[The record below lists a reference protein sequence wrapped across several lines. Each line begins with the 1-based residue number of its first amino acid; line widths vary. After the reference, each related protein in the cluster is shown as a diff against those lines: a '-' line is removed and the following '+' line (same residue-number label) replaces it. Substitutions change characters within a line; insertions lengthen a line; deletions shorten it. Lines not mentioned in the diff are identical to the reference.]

1 MKACTLKTVSDL
13 KEKEKGK
20 GDSKSSE
27 SEMGSLFFDFSSCC
41 SGLSVSKGEGSAVYW
56 EGGITFS
63 DKIYGTDS
71 FCDEGLGQ
79 DDEG

>member
-1 MKACTLKTVSDL
+1 MEMEACTLQMVSES

-27 SEMGSLFFDFSSCC
+27 SEMGSLFSDFSSCC
-41 SGLSVSKGEGSAVYW
+41 SGLFVAKGEGPAVYW

-63 DKIYGTDS
+63 DKI
-71 FCDEGLGQ
+71 
-79 DDEG
+79 